1 MVRYKSQVLVN
12 FGVDRNFVF
21 HNCQC
26 VFPPQSA
33 PHGSLSNLSFLP
45 LTNDLVVKKFSS
57 INELQQ
63 QLNRIRYNFNK
74 K

>member
-12 FGVDRNFVF
+12 FGVDWNFVF

-57 INELQQ
+57 IDEL
-63 QLNRIRYNFNK
+63 
-74 K
+74 